1 MYYETIADLLQ
12 HKEKELSFYNFQ
24 PGQTVGSIGSQCC
37 HWEAAFAA
45 TTDNITFYLE
55 DIDTTYFKKSQTD
68 FAWHYYDSLR
78 TKPMT
83 SQYKMVIGDERS
95 TSLPENIF
103 DKIIIINSFHEFTY
117 PAEML
122 ADIKRKLK
130 SNGMLYID
138 EALPKRPGQLHRVCK
153 KPMFTN
159 EEMIALFSKNGFEY
173 VDGLNMNFRKNK
185 PLRKIFA
192 FTIKK

>member
-12 HKEKELSFYNFQ
+12 QKEKELNFYDFQ
-24 PGQTVGSIGSQCC
+24 SGQTIASIGAQCC
-37 HWEAAFAA
+37 HWEAAYAAA
-45 TTDNITFYLE
+45 TDSLTFYLE

-78 TKPMT
+78 IKPMT

-95 TSLPENIF
+95 TSLPENVF

-117 PAEML
+117 PTEML
-122 ADIKRKLK
+122 TDIKKKLK
-130 SNGMLYID
+130 PGGVLYID
-138 EALPKRPGQLHRVCK
+138 EAMPKHPGELHGICK

-159 EEMIALFSKNGFEY
+159 EEMIFLLAKNGFEY
-173 VDGLNMNFRKNK
+173 VDGLDMNFRKKK
-185 PLRKIFA
+185 PMRKIFA
-192 FTIKK
+192 FAVKK